1 MGVDTEFYSIIG
13 IKKEF
18 GDIEIY
24 KSKADPEYL
33 QQIKSYT
40 PEYCIFQDYLPDDYI
55 VIRDGMCGEYS
66 MFGKV
71 LTHKD
76 YLDEIPHQEF
86 TPNELQI
93 LIDDVYKG
101 FKASG
106 VEVDKSEIKLINF
119 VHFS

>member
-1 MGVDTEFYSIIG
+1 MGVDTEFYSIVG
-13 IKKEF
+13 IKRNFRE
-18 GDIEIY
+18 IEMY
-24 KSKADPEYL
+24 KSKIDSEYTNEIDL
-33 QQIKSYT
+33 PSIVVFK
-40 PEYCIFQDYLPDDYI
+40 DYLPDDYI
-55 VIRDGMCGEYS
+55 VINDGMCGEYS
-66 MFGKV
+66 IFGKV

-76 YLDEIPHQEF
+76 YLDEIPYQEF

-93 LIDDVYKG
+93 LIDDVYKE

>member
-66 MFGKV
+66 ILGKV
-71 LTHKD
+71 LIHSE
-76 YLDEIPHQEF
+76 YIDEIPELLL
-86 TPNELQI
+86 TPDKLQM
-93 LIDDVYKG
+93 LIDDVYEW
-101 FKASG
+101 FKSLSINI
-106 VEVDKSEIKLINF
+106 DKSEIKLINF